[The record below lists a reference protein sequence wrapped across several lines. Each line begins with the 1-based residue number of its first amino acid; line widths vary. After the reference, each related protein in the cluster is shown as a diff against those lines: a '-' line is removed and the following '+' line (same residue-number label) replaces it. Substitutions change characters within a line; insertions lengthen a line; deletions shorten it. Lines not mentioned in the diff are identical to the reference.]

1 MHNCA
6 KKLDMEKNVITY
18 VSDFINFKILD
29 ENRGIEWSYAD
40 SKDSNFIEIFKTI
53 IESYNDLEE

>member
-18 VSDFINFKILD
+18 VSDFTNFKILD
-29 ENRGIEWSYAD
+29 ENRGIEWSDAG
-40 SKDSNFIEIFKTI
+40 SKDSTFIEIFKTI

>member
-1 MHNCA
+1 
-6 KKLDMEKNVITY
+6 MEKNVITY

-29 ENRGIEWSYAD
+29 ENRGIEWSDAD
-40 SKDSNFIEIFKTI
+40 SKDSTFIEIFKTI